1 MEFAGF
7 IAANV
12 ATYGLGIG
20 ALKLARM
27 GVMGG
32 PVSRAMGIIPNANRS
47 AVRKAVEAMAQP
59 GGAMADQMRKSTVQR
74 LLLATGDNVMMAAAG
89 ETMTL
94 LLLQDSPFLKD
105 YSAKDFAINV
115 VGFGGL
121 SGLMDW
127 HIGSGIIKNAAMLVD
142 KEMRAADAVFNPA
155 LYNLRKQNEISVL
168 AESLTKLTDEL
179 PPVKFDYS
187 YGGQKV
193 STGDATNPLNMD
205 ITARAKQSRQEALKT
220 GKGQLAIMMND
231 LAAGNTNIG
240 QGMFDLVDNLLTNGL
255 TTPLQ
260 RAQTRDTIIGMMTPI
275 AKLGSNKMFGEVVA
289 NEDALYIARKGIPDA
304 DGGLLS
310 QKFMGKDTHMEKP
323 IRLFDGVKKEDVV
336 FGTFSE
342 YGTKEDAFS
351 AGVDIYYAKNG
362 NAVVNRNSARVARTE
377 SEITSNTRI
386 IDLESGTWNFEPVLT
401 AADDIVDAGK
411 DVRMFNGG
419 VSIAGKPYVQGKS
432 GPLSTSATAVDSN
445 ARWIWAAHLTDKDL
459 LKLGQI
465 NTQDLALLSRI
476 EELWDSPLFANLELV
491 DDLGNVF
498 RKADIP
504 DGEVKKFVTQQR
516 LAWLAKRMEEMGPG
530 NTTEI
535 AVHLNVSRQWV
546 EKAIEGN
553 FKYSKELETMGA
565 LSTKQSMRP
574 RTVAVLVDEQQ
585 QLFRGTDPKTGKPI
599 EGPLVGFI
607 QSQDFDAEGLAKN
620 VFGITISK
628 KSNFSDVTDSAVMS
642 VLQSSPGSAH
652 GVMVSNSVGGK
663 AFPRGVHVNSPVA
676 KRITDLTGLNWRQ
689 IVSHELGHAMD
700 FFLNSLT
707 AQRTALWD
715 SIEGSS
721 AANRALQ
728 QEMRATSASFRPVQW
743 SSQPDYVRRGVELM
757 ADNFATWMTKPEMR
771 SQMPLFAEMFGKQL
785 GQYES
790 YFKQRV
796 WGRLNGP
803 MLADDAKLAH
813 EYELTLQMQR
823 ADTAVAQIH
832 GSAASD
838 LPDPRGYTVQ
848 TADSTGTGSTTW
860 GAADANYGDKL
871 RSLVGYLGRWVDT
884 QERKRVDEVVQLMKG
899 PGEQL
904 AANPTAA
911 AEVAMI
917 QTRLRRDA
925 QTEWHLIRQRGKDGQ
940 VTTYIVSA
948 DTKALMDIGEDVTSA
963 INKVEAKGQPAFMKT
978 PSQAA
983 ADFLGAFMDANN
995 KVRGEKSVMMSAVG
1009 VKMHHNPTRLYAPAL
1024 DTARYKHV
1032 AIVRSKERI
1041 GGINDITMLVAKDA
1055 AGLRKEAAKVPDDY
1069 EVLFKDDTE
1078 AFFKAKGTYDYNHV
1092 ISDSRVNSALKR
1104 AGVLSDFFPEVRPEN
1119 VIEDSIRFLANQ
1131 NTGLVKH
1138 SVELKYGQLFSELKF
1153 LSGQYSKAEE
1163 SVAQGML
1170 AIKAKKIQDPFGD
1183 YVKTALNISKQ
1194 GEFPLLDSLNE
1205 FVDKVGKQAY
1215 EAYYSAFRDPAGGMT
1230 DWQTANKVAKSYGLP
1245 ASFSGIE
1252 EFLAANERIPRNM
1265 VSEIS
1270 AKANKVLATF
1280 GLRLDA
1286 VNSLVNVLSTPI
1298 MLGMEVAS
1306 IRKLAAG
1313 DPATAGILKD
1323 MMTVV
1328 DPQSGKRL
1336 PSTTA
1341 MIAKAFGEYAQD
1353 LKSGELMRKYQD
1365 IAGMN
1370 QFLETT
1376 RSVMDDLAYKEW
1388 QTGSAWLKKIDG
1400 WADKAS
1406 IYTGNIWSEQFTR
1419 FVSANIMDQMTRPL
1433 VAAGK
1438 ISEQEARTYITTFV
1452 NRVQGNYLASQRPA
1466 LFQGTAGRTI
1476 SLFQTYSF
1484 NVFQQLF
1491 RHVQDRNAR
1500 ALMTF
1505 GALQASVYGLN
1516 GLPYFDAIN
1525 THLIGS
1531 WSHNPEHKDAYS
1543 ELPKLGDA
1551 GKWLLYGTPSAFP
1564 LFDGKGPALYTRG
1577 DLSPR
1582 TLIGL
1587 PTSPSEIPA
1596 ISAATKVV
1604 GAITTM
1610 ASQLGQGAD
1619 FEDAMFRALE
1629 HQGISRPLAGFAQT
1643 VQGRATTTKGNLI
1656 SASADMNELTSLG
1669 WLQSRMVDFGGAM
1682 RVLGAKPLDDAIM
1695 MDAVYKN
1702 NEYRMQDRER
1712 IEALGSTVKQ
1722 KLYNNQLPETEELQ
1736 DFMASYVAR
1745 GGTHQ
1750 QFAQSMQRWS
1760 RDANVSVV
1768 NQMANKLRDPYSQRL
1783 QVMMGGED
1791 RPDYWNQG
1799 NTGAIDFGDSE

>member
-1 MEFAGF
+1 M
-7 IAANV
+7 
-12 ATYGLGIG
+12 
-20 ALKLARM
+20 
-27 GVMGG
+27 
-32 PVSRAMGIIPNANRS
+32 
-47 AVRKAVEAMAQP
+47 
-59 GGAMADQMRKSTVQR
+59 
-74 LLLATGDNVMMAAAG
+74 
-89 ETMTL
+89 
-94 LLLQDSPFLKD
+94 
-105 YSAKDFAINV
+105 
-115 VGFGGL
+115 
-121 SGLMDW
+121 
-127 HIGSGIIKNAAMLVD
+127 
-142 KEMRAADAVFNPA
+142 
-155 LYNLRKQNEISVL
+155 
-168 AESLTKLTDEL
+168 
-179 PPVKFDYS
+179 
-187 YGGQKV
+187 
-193 STGDATNPLNMD
+193 
-205 ITARAKQSRQEALKT
+205 
-220 GKGQLAIMMND
+220 
-231 LAAGNTNIG
+231 
-240 QGMFDLVDNLLTNGL
+240 
-255 TTPLQ
+255 
-260 RAQTRDTIIGMMTPI
+260 
-275 AKLGSNKMFGEVVA
+275 
-289 NEDALYIARKGIPDA
+289 
-304 DGGLLS
+304 
-310 QKFMGKDTHMEKP
+310 
-323 IRLFDGVKKEDVV
+323 
-336 FGTFSE
+336 
-342 YGTKEDAFS
+342 
-351 AGVDIYYAKNG
+351 
-362 NAVVNRNSARVARTE
+362 
-377 SEITSNTRI
+377 
-386 IDLESGTWNFEPVLT
+386 LT

-432 GPLSTSATAVDSN
+432 DALSTSATAVDSN

-465 NTQDLALLSRI
+465 NTQDLALLSRL

-504 DGEVKKFVTQQR
+504 DGEVKKFVTQQK

-530 NTTEI
+530 DTTEI
-535 AVHLNVSRQWV
+535 AVHLNVTRQWV
-546 EKAIEGN
+546 EKAIAGN
-553 FKYSKELETMGA
+553 FKYTEELETLGA

-599 EGPLVGFI
+599 EGPLVGYVT
-607 QSQDFDAEGLAKN
+607 SKEFDAEGLAKN

-628 KSNFSDVTDSAVMS
+628 ADDLSDVTNPIVREA
-642 VLQSSPGSAH
+642 LEAEPSSKG
-652 GVMVSNSVGGK
+652 GVHIGYGLK
-663 AFPRGVHVNSPVA
+663 APSEKQLPIGVHVNSPVSA
-676 KRITDLTGLNWRQ
+676 ETKRVTGMNWLQ
-689 IVSHELGHAMD
+689 IVTHELGHAMD
-700 FFLNSLT
+700 FFLATDNL
-707 AQRTALWD
+707 ARTMRWD
-715 SIEGSS
+715 SVWIGKVTNKPLADE
-721 AANRALQ
+721 LK
-728 QEMRATSASFRPVQW
+728 ATSAKYRPTQW
-743 SSQPDYVRRGVELM
+743 TTQPGYVRRGDELM

-785 GQYES
+785 EQYET

-848 TADSTGTGSTTW
+848 TADSTGTGSSVL

-871 RSLVGYLGRWVDT
+871 RSLVGYLGRWTDT

-917 QTRLRRDA
+917 QTRLRRDV
-925 QTEWHLIRQRGKDGQ
+925 QTEWHLIRQRGNDGQ

-963 INKVEAKGQPAFMKT
+963 INKVEAMGKPAFMKT

-995 KVRGEKSVMMSAVG
+995 RVRSEKSVLMSAVG
-1009 VKMHHNPTRLYAPAL
+1009 VKTHHTPTRLYAPAL

-1032 AIVRSKERI
+1032 AIVRAKSRI

-1069 EVLFKDDTE
+1069 EVLFKDDTD

-1138 SVELKYGQLFSELKF
+1138 SVEMKYGQLFSELKF
-1153 LSGQYSKAEE
+1153 LSGQYSKAEK

-1230 DWQTANKVAKSYGLP
+1230 DWQTANKVAKEYGLP

-1376 RSVMDDLAYKEW
+1376 RTVMDDLAYKEW

-1587 PTSPSEIPA
+1587 PTGPSEIPA
-1596 ISAATKVV
+1596 ISAAAKVL

-1610 ASQLGQGAD
+1610 TSQLGQGAD

-1736 DFMASYVAR
+1736 EFMASYVAR

-1799 NTGAIDFGDSE
+1799 NTGAIDLGDSE